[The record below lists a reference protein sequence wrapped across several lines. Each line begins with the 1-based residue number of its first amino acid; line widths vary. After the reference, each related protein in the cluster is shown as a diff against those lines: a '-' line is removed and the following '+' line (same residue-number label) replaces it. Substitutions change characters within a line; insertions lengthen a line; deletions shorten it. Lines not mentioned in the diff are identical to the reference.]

1 MQTKK
6 KEWKNDDEIYYLL
19 LCKLISF
26 CIFVRRFWW
35 YWYLQKLQ
43 EMKWIEIYWTC
54 KLLSS
59 LSNMLIPFLKYYLL
73 DSNNWACYKY
83 FQFID
88 YSNTNF
94 SVESK
99 MPIFFCWNYHYV
111 KCRQFPSA
119 IPTIDTKISA
129 LGGAVS

>member
-1 MQTKK
+1 LQTKK

-99 MPIFFCWNYHYV
+99 MPIFFVEIIIMSNV
-111 KCRQFPSA
+111 GNSPQQFQQSTPRLVHLA
-119 IPTIDTKISA
+119 A
-129 LGGAVS
+129 L